1 MLAYSGSLS
10 SLAVLLRCSWGSTT
24 FSVCI
29 PASSRVVIC
38 DFVTD
43 KHESEI
49 ASTVFIDY
57 SSEEITVSCANICSY
72 VHAQKFSTAIL
83 VGTRQ
88 PCSQHTFHSKPQL
101 SMSWWRGR
109 KTVMSAQNLK
119 PSASLLDISVWTGLR
134 RYHSLTY
141 ANSVAKNRMVHS
153 PVVKRSGLH
162 FCN

>member
-1 MLAYSGSLS
+1 M
-10 SLAVLLRCSWGSTT
+10 
-24 FSVCI
+24 
-29 PASSRVVIC
+29 IC

-57 SSEEITVSCANICSY
+57 SSEEITVLCANICSY
-72 VHAQKFSTAIL
+72 VHAQNEVFHSNSCGDQTVL
-83 VGTRQ
+83 LPT
-88 PCSQHTFHSKPQL
+88 CTTFHSTPQM
-101 SMSWWRGR
+101 SMSWWRWR

-119 PSASLLDISVWTGLR
+119 PSASLLDISVWTRLR

-141 ANSVAKNRMVHS
+141 DNSVAKNRTVHS

-162 FCN
+162 FSN